1 MQQNLKEVN
10 EKKRKKKHDKG
21 KFWEGRKMFEAQR
34 KLVN

>member
-10 EKKRKKKHDKG
+10 DKKKKKHDKG
-21 KFWEGRKMFEAQR
+21 KIGEGRKMFEAQR